1 MHSCLLKFFFFQHI
15 IKFHR
20 SAKATKKHI
29 NVPKNMV
36 KSLLYQILDG
46 IHYLH
51 ANWVLHRDL
60 VSYKLSLSVSKSL
73 LYQILDGIHYLHANW
88 VLHRDLVSYKLSL
101 SVSKSLLY
109 QILDGIHYLHANWVL
124 HRDLVGYKLSPSV
137 TTFVACCSCLLMF

>member
-1 MHSCLLKFFFFQHI
+1 MTRLRLINNCLQFQHI

-60 VSYKLSLSVSKSL
+60 VSITAV
-73 LYQILDGIHYLHANW
+73 YQIKNCDI
-88 VLHRDLVSYKLSL
+88 VLNL
-101 SVSKSLLY
+101 
-109 QILDGIHYLHANWVL
+109 A
-124 HRDLVGYKLSPSV
+124 
-137 TTFVACCSCLLMF
+137 